1 MAYRP
6 IEDYG
11 VIGDLHTVGLVSTD
25 GSLDFLC
32 LPDFDSPTVF
42 GALLDEDCGGHFQI
56 GPGIKTARLKQLYL
70 PDTNVLLSRFLSV
83 DGVGEVTDFMPVGS
97 MRHSHAVV
105 RRVKGVRGRFRFR
118 LLCAPRFDYGR
129 VGHRAELHP
138 GEVRFIS
145 AGPTG

>member
-1 MAYRP
+1 MSYQP

-11 VIGDLHTVGLVSTD
+11 VIGDLHSVGLISTD

-42 GALLDEDCGGHFQI
+42 GALLDDEAGGHFRI
-56 GPGIKTARLKQLYL
+56 GPAVDTSRLKQLYL

-83 DGVGEVTDFMPVGS
+83 DGVGEVVDFMPVGPV
-97 MRHSHAVV
+97 RHSHAVV

-118 LLCAPRFDYGR
+118 LTCAPRFD
-129 VGHRAELHP
+129 
-138 GEVRFIS
+138 
-145 AGPTG
+145 